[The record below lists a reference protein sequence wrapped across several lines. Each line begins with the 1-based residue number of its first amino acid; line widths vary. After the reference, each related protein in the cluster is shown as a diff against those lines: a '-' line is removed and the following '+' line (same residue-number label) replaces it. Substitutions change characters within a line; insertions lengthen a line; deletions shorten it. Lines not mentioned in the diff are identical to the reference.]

1 MSAKTYQRLLIL
13 VVAAALV
20 PAFWLAGQRVGAE
33 RDFRQVEMAVVY
45 EDVALLAGLLD
56 REPAAV
62 LEGLREQGVTA
73 VLFREPTLNQ
83 AALAG
88 EFTVLS
94 AAELGDEPWFAGAD
108 FELHPDHLYLVTR
121 DERVFERLSRQMEM
135 KVPSSR
141 SYVTADGP
149 FVVAAPVPGLH
160 LDVLGAGF
168 PAHGLEQAA
177 AAGLNV
183 IPQVR
188 AWPGVTPAG
197 LTLLAE
203 TLAEMPGLSAVAFN
217 DPTLPGYPGLVH
229 VLARELGPLGVP
241 VTDVEFFPQAG
252 VKQLGRTMP
261 ARQVMLHAIPTHE
274 MARYTPAQAAD
285 RFVLAAVERNAR
297 VLLVRFFFD
306 AYHAGDVWAANSA
319 YLKDIAA
326 RLEAAGLVL
335 GAPKAPVPWA
345 PPRVLVVLIGLGVV
359 AGGLLLWEMLRTSR
373 LPGPALALPAAAAWL
388 VLAFTTEA
396 GAAAKLAALAG
407 VIIFPSLALMSVV
420 REEGASVGAS
430 LARFLQAAAISLVGA
445 VYMVGLLSDTGFMIK
460 LDQFA
465 GVKLAHAA
473 PLLLVIPYLAFRPR
487 DGVSWLDRFRD
498 FLDRPVLVKYAAV
511 AAVVA
516 AAGAVYLLRTGNEPA
531 MLVSSIEL
539 KLRAAL
545 DQLLAVRPRTKE
557 FLLGHPWLLLLLFTG
572 CRDARF
578 LPLAALGLI
587 GQISLVNTFAHLHT
601 PLFVSAFRAFNGLWL
616 GVALGLALIAAWYL
630 GKRMLE
636 AGSRR
641 SEAGSQRSEAGGEE
655 GAGGGQSGVER

>member
-1 MSAKTYQRLLIL
+1 MFTRVYRRLLIL
-13 VVAAALV
+13 VIAAALV
-20 PAFWLAGQRVGAE
+20 PAFWLAGQRVQVE

-45 EDVALLAGLLD
+45 EEVLLLAGLLN
-56 REPAAV
+56 REPVTV
-62 LEGLREQGVTA
+62 LGDLREQGVTA

-88 EFTVLS
+88 EFAVFGT
-94 AAELGDEPWFAGAD
+94 AELRDEPWFAGAG
-108 FELHPDHLYLVTR
+108 FEPLPDHLYLVTR
-121 DERVFERLSRQMEM
+121 DERVFDRLRRQMEM

-141 SYVTADGP
+141 SYLPDGGP
-149 FVVAAPVPGLH
+149 YVIAAPIPGMY
-160 LDVLGAGF
+160 LDMLGAGF

-188 AWPGVTPAG
+188 TWPGVTPAG

-203 TLAEMPGLSAVAFN
+203 TLAEIPRLSAVAFN
-217 DPTLPGYPGLVH
+217 DPALPGYPGLVH
-229 VLARELGPLGVP
+229 VLARELGPLGMP

-261 ARQVMLHAIPTHE
+261 ARQVLLHTIAAHE

-285 RFVLAAVERNAR
+285 RFVLAAAERNAR

-306 AYHAGDVWAANSA
+306 AYNAGDVWAANSA
-319 YLKDIAA
+319 YLKDIAS
-326 RLEAAGLVL
+326 RLEAAGLTL
-335 GAPKAPVPWA
+335 GTPAAPAPRQ
-345 PPRVLVVLIGLGVV
+345 PPRVLVALIGLGVV
-359 AGGLLLWEMLRTSR
+359 AGGLLLWEKLRLGLPTR
-373 LPGPALALPAAAAWL
+373 AVRHGCPGPVLALAAAAAWL
-388 VLAFTTEA
+388 ALAYTMEA
-396 GAAAKLAALAG
+396 DGAAKLAALAG
-407 VIIFPSLALMSVV
+407 VIIFPSLALVSVV

-430 LARFLQAAAISLVGA
+430 LVRFFQAVAVSLVGA
-445 VYMVGLLSDTGFMIK
+445 VFLVGLLSDTGFMIK

-487 DGVSWLDRFRD
+487 DGAGWLDRFRE

-516 AAGAVYLLRTGNEPA
+516 AAGAVYLLRTGNEPT
-531 MLVSSIEL
+531 MLVSSMEL
-539 KLRAAL
+539 KLRSAL

-572 CRDARF
+572 YRDARF
-578 LPLAALGLI
+578 LPLAGLGLV

-601 PLFVSAFRAFNGLWL
+601 PLLVSAFRAFNGLWL

-630 GKRMLE
+630 GERMLE
-636 AGSRR
+636 ARGRR
-641 SEAGSQRSEAGGEE
+641 SVGEGE
-655 GAGGGQSGVER
+655 G

>member
-13 VVAAALV
+13 MVAAALV

-45 EDVALLAGLLD
+45 EEAVLLAGLLG

-62 LEGLREQGVTA
+62 LEDLREQGVTA

-94 AAELGDEPWFAGAD
+94 AAELRDKPWFAGAG
-108 FELHPDHLYLVTR
+108 FELFSDHQYLVTR
-121 DERVFERLSRQMEM
+121 DERVFERLGRQMEM
-135 KVPSSR
+135 KVPSSW
-141 SYVTADGP
+141 SYVTADGS
-149 FVVAAPVPGLH
+149 FVVAAPIPGLY

-177 AAGLNV
+177 AAGLDV

-188 AWPGVTPAG
+188 TWPGVTPTG

-203 TLAEMPGLSAVAFN
+203 TLTEMPGLSAVAFN

-261 ARQVMLHAIPTHE
+261 ARQVMLHAIPAHE

-306 AYHAGDVWAANSA
+306 ASHAGDVWAANSA
-319 YLKDIAA
+319 YLKDITS
-326 RLEAAGLVL
+326 RLEAAGLTL
-335 GAPKAPVPWA
+335 GTPKTPVPWQ
-345 PPRVLVVLIGLGVV
+345 PPRVPVVLIGLGVV
-359 AGGLLLWEMLRTSR
+359 AGGLLLWEMLRNSR
-373 LPGPALALPAAAAWL
+373 LPGPALALPAAAAAAWL
-388 VLAFTTEA
+388 AVAFITEVNW
-396 GAAAKLAALAG
+396 AAKLAALAG
-407 VIIFPSLALMSVV
+407 VIIFPSLALVSVV

-430 LARFLQAAAISLVGA
+430 LVRFLQAAAISLVGA
-445 VYMVGLLSDTGFMIK
+445 VYMVGLLSDTGFLIK

-487 DGVSWLDRFRD
+487 DGAGWLERFRD

-516 AAGAVYLLRTGNEPA
+516 AVGAVYLLRTGNEPA
-531 MLVSSIEL
+531 LLVSSIEL
-539 KLRAAL
+539 KLRSAL

-578 LPLAALGLI
+578 LPLAALGLV

-630 GKRMLE
+630 GGRMLE
-636 AGSRR
+636 AGSR
-641 SEAGSQRSEAGGEE
+641 RSEAGGEE